1 MKTAKIELTQTQRLS
16 QLVFATLSQWMT
28 EVRNC
33 FARLRRAAR
42 GRHDIAGLNDHLLRD
57 IGVQTSEDSALP
69 ARGRTRMRALTCQS
83 LHPAMSRRHAALRR
97 PAARLEY
104 VALSARRLDIHP

>member
-1 MKTAKIELTQTQRLS
+1 MKTAKIELPQTQRLS
-16 QLVFATLSQWMT
+16 QLVFVTLSEWMT

-57 IGVQTSEDSALP
+57 IGAEPRS
-69 ARGRTRMRALTCQS
+69 GQS
-83 LHPAMSRRHAALRR
+83 KPINR
-97 PAARLEY
+97 
-104 VALSARRLDIHP
+104 D